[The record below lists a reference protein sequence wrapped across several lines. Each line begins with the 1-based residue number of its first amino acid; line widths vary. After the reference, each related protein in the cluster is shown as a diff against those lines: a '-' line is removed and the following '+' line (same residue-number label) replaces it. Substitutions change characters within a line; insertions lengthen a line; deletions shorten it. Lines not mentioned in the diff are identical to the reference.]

1 MAVGGVRT
9 RTVLVVGLLG
19 LGVGALL
26 GLGVAGVA
34 GVVAS
39 PRTSATRAQRWD
51 TPFLTLT
58 LQEDPDAMR
67 KAIFKSMNEASEKVR
82 VVISKSEN
90 SDADLKAILKKD
102 IKLAKHLFAH
112 GGTKEAALA
121 KEALSKDKSLLDTLT
136 KAKGEQDKR
145 TATAMADF
153 ARAQAEQD
161 ADAKALPIEHRYES
175 SAHMAA

>member
-26 GLGVAGVA
+26 GLGVAGV
-34 GVVAS
+34 VAS

-51 TPFLTLT
+51 TPFL

-82 VVISKSEN
+82 VVITKSEN

>member
-39 PRTSATRAQRWD
+39 PRTSATRAHRWD
-51 TPFLTLT
+51 TPFLQH

>member
-1 MAVGGVRT
+1 M
-9 RTVLVVGLLG
+9 LL
-19 LGVGALL
+19 
-26 GLGVAGVA
+26 
-34 GVVAS
+34 
-39 PRTSATRAQRWD
+39 Q
-51 TPFLTLT
+51 
-58 LQEDPDAMR
+58 DAMR